1 MTGVQTCALPISQL
15 PQDAMRAYVESGL
28 KHPMAIF
35 PKVLGNFVKELIN
48 PSEASIRLREFGI
61 KGQASHIEKLGAT
74 ENFRRKL
81 GYYDSSIAGHG
92 SRIWDL
98 LERVSNASD
107 AAVRSALY
115 DLTMKE
121 TGNEVL
127 ALKRAREII
136 NFDTQGSSQISTF
149 LRSTVPFMGVQIIA
163 LDNLYRGL
171 VLGQRMTD
179 GDKAATRR
187 AIVASG
193 MQLAVMTMFYTWL
206 VSEDRKSTRLNSSHI
221 PLSRMPSSA

>member
-1 MTGVQTCALPISQL
+1 MTGVQTCALPI
-15 PQDAMRAYVESGL
+15 Y
-28 KHPMAIF
+28 PMAIF

-48 PSEASIRLREFGI
+48 PSEASMRLREFGI

-74 ENFRRKL
+74 ENFRRRL

-92 SRIWDL
+92 SRFWDL

-115 DLTMKE
+115 DLTMQE

-149 LRSTVPFMGVQIIA
+149 LRSTVPFMGVQIIS
-163 LDNLYRGL
+163 LNNLYRGL

-187 AIVASG
+187 AIYASG
-193 MQLAVMTMFYTWL
+193 MQLAAMSILYTML
-206 VSEDRKSTRLNSSHI
+206 VSDDDDYKQRSDEERAHRGE
-221 PLSRMPSSA
+221 